1 MSVLVRLPTT
11 APSTPCW
18 HPVAA
23 AAALLLAGA
32 CAHAQTAPPALGAT
46 PGAKALP
53 IIVQARELYGR
64 PDLETIAEGDAEL
77 QQGPTTLWADRLEYD
92 IPRGVAKARGN
103 VRILREGNR
112 FAGPELELQLD
123 TYEGYFL
130 QPSYHFALTQAGGQ
144 AQRVDFLGRDRLAAT
159 DATYSSCTPDDAG
172 EYAWLL
178 QADNVRFD
186 FENNEGVAQGGVLRF
201 MGVPVLAAPYLSF
214 PLSDARKSGWL
225 PPSLDLDNKSG
236 LSLAVP
242 YYWNIAPNRDATI
255 TPTIMTR
262 RGLAASTQF
271 RYLEP
276 GYSGQVDYHLLPND
290 KVANRSRSALAF
302 NHLGVLPY
310 EGNYRLRVTRVSDDE
325 YWKDFERNIASL
337 TPRLLPTDAQAAWW
351 HGDWQFY
358 ARAQRWQVLQDL
370 TAPITAPYAR
380 APQVGVRRD
389 YGLGAGL
396 QLALEAEVNRFVLD
410 DDLVSGRPEGT
421 RVHALGSLSWPLVSN
436 PGWFLTPRLTF
447 NAASYRIENTLTASR
462 RTASRFIPTVSV
474 DTGWTFE
481 RPTEWFGRKFTQ
493 TLEPRLVY
501 VHTPYRNQDD
511 LPNFDSA
518 PKDQNFSTAF
528 DANPFSGID
537 RVADAHH
544 VTAGAYTRLLDEAT
558 GLEALKLGIAQRYL
572 LRDQRI
578 TPEGVPFT
586 QRMGDVLLLGST
598 GAIPNWGLQAS
609 VQYNPDIRRT
619 VRSTLSARYAPG
631 PFRTVSASYSLTRKA
646 SEQLDVGWQW
656 PLYRAQ
662 PAAAATQGSG
672 NTCSGTLYGVGR
684 LNYSL
689 RDRRMTDSLLGLE
702 YDAGCWIGRVVAVRR
717 STSQQEATTRLMF
730 QIEFVGLSRLGSN
743 PLTVLK
749 DNIPGYQLLRD
760 DGSQR

>member
-1 MSVLVRLPTT
+1 M
-11 APSTPCW
+11 
-18 HPVAA
+18 
-23 AAALLLAGA
+23 
-32 CAHAQTAPPALGAT
+32 
-46 PGAKALP
+46 
-53 IIVQARELYGR
+53 
-64 PDLETIAEGDAEL
+64 
-77 QQGPTTLWADRLEYD
+77 
-92 IPRGVAKARGN
+92 
-103 VRILREGNR
+103 
-112 FAGPELELQLD
+112 
-123 TYEGYFL
+123 
-130 QPSYHFALTQAGGQ
+130 
-144 AQRVDFLGRDRLAAT
+144 
-159 DATYSSCTPDDAG
+159 
-172 EYAWLL
+172 
-178 QADNVRFD
+178 
-186 FENNEGVAQGGVLRF
+186 
-201 MGVPVLAAPYLSF
+201 
-214 PLSDARKSGWL
+214 
-225 PPSLDLDNKSG
+225 
-236 LSLAVP
+236 
-242 YYWNIAPNRDATI
+242 
-255 TPTIMTR
+255 
-262 RGLAASTQF
+262 
-271 RYLEP
+271 
-276 GYSGQVDYHLLPND
+276 
-290 KVANRSRSALAF
+290 
-302 NHLGVLPY
+302 
-310 EGNYRLRVTRVSDDE
+310 
-325 YWKDFERNIASL
+325 
-337 TPRLLPTDAQAAWW
+337 
-351 HGDWQFY
+351 
-358 ARAQRWQVLQDL
+358 
-370 TAPITAPYAR
+370 
-380 APQVGVRRD
+380 
-389 YGLGAGL
+389 
-396 QLALEAEVNRFVLD
+396 
-410 DDLVSGRPEGT
+410 
-421 RVHALGSLSWPLVSN
+421 
-436 PGWFLTPRLTF
+436 
-447 NAASYRIENTLTASR
+447 
-462 RTASRFIPTVSV
+462 SV

-481 RPTEWFGRKFTQ
+481 RPTEWFGRKFVQ

-511 LPNFDSA
+511 LPNFDAA

-544 VTAGAYTRLLDEAT
+544 VTAGAYTRLLDETT

-656 PLYRAQ
+656 PVYRAR
-662 PAAAATQGSG
+662 PAGAAQGGG
-672 NTCSGTLYGVGR
+672 NACSGTLYGVGR